1 MKILILGIGNI
12 LFGDEGIGAH
22 FAHYIDEKYD
32 FFPSEGNSITIIDG
46 GTLAHLLIP
55 IIVKYDKVILI
66 DCIESEDGK
75 FGDVFFFDF
84 EAMPKQ
90 ISWQGSAHE
99 VETLQTLQMMRTHG
113 DIPSIKIIGVIP
125 TRIESDSTFE
135 LSSQILQSVETME
148 KVLKK
153 YILELDAK
161 CQIKEKEGVDIQEIA
176 RISFKRE
183 IKHNDL

>member
-22 FAHYIDEKYD
+22 FAHYIDEKYS
-32 FFPSEGNSITIIDG
+32 FSPSEGNSITIIDG

-55 IIVKYDKVILI
+55 IIVGYDEVILI

-99 VETLQTLQMMRTHG
+99 VETLQTLEMMRTHG

-135 LSSQILQSVETME
+135 LSDDVIQAVDLME
-148 KVLKK
+148 RVLKK
-153 YILELDAK
+153 YILELDPH
-161 CQIKEKEGVDIQEIA
+161 CQIVEKDGVQIQEIA
-176 RISFKRE
+176 RISFKRD
-183 IKHNDL
+183 IKQNDL

>member
-22 FAHYIDEKYD
+22 FAHYIDEKYS
-32 FFPSEGNSITIIDG
+32 FLPSEGNSITIIDG

-55 IIVKYDKVILI
+55 TIVEYDKVVLI
-66 DCIESEDGK
+66 DCIESEDGE

-84 EAMPKQ
+84 EAMPNK

-99 VETLQTLQMMRTHG
+99 VETLQTLEMMKVQG

-135 LSSQILQSVETME
+135 LSTDIVRAINTME
-148 KVLKK
+148 KVLKR
-153 YILELDAK
+153 YILELDPQCK
-161 CQIKEKEGVDIQEIA
+161 ITEKQGVDILEIA
-176 RISFKRE
+176 KISYKRE
-183 IKHNDL
+183 IKQNDF

>member
-22 FAHYIDEKYD
+22 FAHYIDEKYT
-32 FFPSEGNSITIIDG
+32 FSPSEGNSITIIDG

-55 IIVKYDKVILI
+55 IIVEYDKVILV

-84 EAMPKQ
+84 EDMPKQ

-99 VETLQTLQMMRTHG
+99 VETLQTLEMMRTHG

-135 LSSQILQSVETME
+135 LSDEIKNAVNTME
-148 KVLKK
+148 KVLRK
-153 YILELDAK
+153 YILELDPK
-161 CQIKEKEGVDIQEIA
+161 CQITENPQVDIQEIA

-183 IKHNDL
+183 MKQNDL